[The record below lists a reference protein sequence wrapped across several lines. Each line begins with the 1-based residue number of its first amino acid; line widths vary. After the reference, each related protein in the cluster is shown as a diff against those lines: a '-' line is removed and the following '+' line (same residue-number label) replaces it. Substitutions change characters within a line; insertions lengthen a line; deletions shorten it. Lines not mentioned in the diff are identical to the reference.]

1 MAEFACIAIRGLYV
15 IVSEKRD
22 HFATKINFELNVPS
36 KRAHSGLQN
45 NVYSIENGASCP
57 KL

>member
-1 MAEFACIAIRGLYV
+1 M

-36 KRAHSGLQN
+36 ERAHSGLQN
-45 NVYSIENGASCP
+45 DVYSIENRASCP